1 MVKNKIVI
9 IEDDESLV
17 KIIQEALD
25 HDKYDLTLLL
35 PSDEAIR
42 KITDLE
48 PSVIVLDIM
57 LPGESGFDFLERLKK
72 DVNTKDIPVVILS
85 NLGQDEEIKRGLEL
99 GAIDYIVKADF
110 SIYEIVHKITK
121 AMNKKDGN

>member
-1 MVKNKIVI
+1 MEKKKIFI

-17 KIIQEALD
+17 RIMREALED
-25 HDKYDLTLLL
+25 ENYDLSLLL
-35 PSDEAIR
+35 PSEATQKEIA
-42 KITDLE
+42 KSQPDL
-48 PSVIVLDIM
+48 VVLDIM

-72 DVNTKDIPVVILS
+72 DSATKNIPVVILS
-85 NLGQDEEIKRGLEL
+85 NLGQDEEIRKGLEL

-121 AMNKKDGN
+121 ALNKK

>member
-1 MVKNKIVI
+1 MEKEKIVI

-25 HDKYDLTLLL
+25 VDKYDVKLLL
-35 PSDEAIR
+35 PSAKSLE
-42 KITDLE
+42 KIAE
-48 PSVIVLDIM
+48 INPVVIILDVM
-57 LPGESGFDFLERLKK
+57 LPGESGFEFLEEIKG
-72 DVNTKDIPVVILS
+72 DNSTKNIPVVILS
-85 NLGQDEEIKRGLEL
+85 NLGQDEEIRRGLAL

-121 AMNKKDGN
+121 AMKQKQ